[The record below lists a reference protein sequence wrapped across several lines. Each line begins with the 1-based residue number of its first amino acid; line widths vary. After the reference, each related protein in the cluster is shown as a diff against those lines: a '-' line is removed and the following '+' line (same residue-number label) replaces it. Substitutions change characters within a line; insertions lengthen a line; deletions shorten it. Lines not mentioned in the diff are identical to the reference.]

1 MSRRIRQS
9 YPPGGTRQLW
19 RVSTSATIFE
29 RPLRRSP
36 LATDTPRPKRAPVAK
51 ALTKVALYYAI
62 LIALGFVL
70 WDVLPRSGGFGE
82 SFDLLSGNAAP
93 PNATA
98 RVPSVRV
105 GELNLA
111 LTVALAMISAIVLA
125 LPVAWV
131 YVLTRAKRGYQQS
144 VVHLLIVL
152 PLVVSGIVVLVQ
164 YSLALAFSLAGIVA
178 AVRFR
183 NTLDDSKDA
192 VYVFLATA
200 IGLSAAVN
208 VPVAAVIS
216 ILFNATV
223 VTLWYSDFAHSPVEL
238 EGAIAEKRLKRARQ
252 LARTGTFVA
261 RIDDEV
267 FRNMNREQL
276 EGVAERAWRRA
287 HEAPGEPPV
296 EGDGEQRVRVRTRD
310 LAALR
315 RSLEPRLEGHV
326 KGWRLTSL
334 APKPDGSEVAEYVVQ
349 LKKKTTPEDL
359 LTLVRA
365 AGAPHITEA
374 ELV

>member
-1 MSRRIRQS
+1 VADI
-9 YPPGGTRQLW
+9 
-19 RVSTSATIFE
+19 
-29 RPLRRSP
+29 
-36 LATDTPRPKRAPVAK
+36 TPRARSAPVAK
-51 ALTKVALYYAI
+51 ALTKIGVYYVVLLVI
-62 LIALGFVL
+62 GFFL
-70 WDVLPRSGGFGE
+70 WDALPRAGGFAQ
-82 SFDLLSGNAAP
+82 SFDLLSGSAAP
-93 PNATA
+93 PDPASSASHT
-98 RVPSVRV
+98 RVA
-105 GELNLA
+105 ELNLA
-111 LTVALAMISAIVLA
+111 LTVALAMISAIL
-125 LPVAWV
+125 LSIPIAWV

-200 IGLSAAVN
+200 IGLAAAVN
-208 VPVAAVIS
+208 VPVATVIS
-216 ILFNATV
+216 LLFNITV
-223 VTLWYSDFAHSPVEL
+223 LTLWYSDFAHSPMEL
-238 EGAIAEKRLKRARQ
+238 EGAIADKRLKRARQ

-267 FRNMNREQL
+267 FRNMTKEQL

-287 HEAPGEPPV
+287 HETA
-296 EGDGEQRVRVRTRD
+296 GDGAGPTDPETTVRIRTTD
-310 LAALR
+310 VAAMR

-326 KGWRLTSL
+326 KGWRLISL

-349 LKKKTTPEDL
+349 MKKKTTAEDL
-359 LTLVRA
+359 LSLVRA
-365 AGAPHITEA
+365 AGAPHITDA

>member
-1 MSRRIRQS
+1 MAADK
-9 YPPGGTRQLW
+9 P
-19 RVSTSATIFE
+19 RV
-29 RPLRRSP
+29 RS
-36 LATDTPRPKRAPVAK
+36 APVAK
-51 ALTKVALYYAI
+51 ALIKVAVYYAI
-62 LIALGFVL
+62 LIGVGILVRDA
-70 WDVLPRSGGFGE
+70 LPRAGGLVQ
-82 SFDLLSGNAAP
+82 SFDLLSGAAAP
-93 PNATA
+93 SATA
-98 RVPSVRV
+98 AKATQIAPV

-111 LTVALAMISAIVLA
+111 LTVAVAMLSAIL
-125 LPVAWV
+125 LSIPIAWV
-131 YVLTRAKRGYQQS
+131 YLLTRAKRGYQQS

-216 ILFNATV
+216 LLFNATV
-223 VTLWYSDFAHSPVEL
+223 LTLWYSDFANTPMEL
-238 EGAIAEKRLKRARQ
+238 EGRLAEKRLRRARQ

-267 FRNMNREQL
+267 FRNMTREQL

-287 HEAPGEPPV
+287 YESPGESV
-296 EGDGEQRVRVRTRD
+296 EHAPETRIRIRTRD
-310 LAALR
+310 VASLR
-315 RSLEPRLEGHV
+315 KNLEPRLEGHV
-326 KGWRLTSL
+326 KGWRLTGL
-334 APKPDGSEVAEYVVQ
+334 MPNPDGSEMAEYSMHM
-349 LKKKTTPEDL
+349 KKKTTAEEI

-365 AGAPHITEA
+365 AGAPHVAEA

>member
-1 MSRRIRQS
+1 MAEASRNR
-9 YPPGGTRQLW
+9 T
-19 RVSTSATIFE
+19 T
-29 RPLRRSP
+29 
-36 LATDTPRPKRAPVAK
+36 PVAK
-51 ALTKVALYYAI
+51 ALTKVAVYYA
-62 LIALGFVL
+62 LLFALGFLV
-70 WDVLPRSGGFGE
+70 WDELPRAGGFVQ
-82 SFDLLSGNAAP
+82 SFDLLTGAAAP
-93 PNATA
+93 SKAARAATA
-98 RVPSVRV
+98 AQL
-105 GELNLA
+105 GEVNLA
-111 LTVALAMISAIVLA
+111 LTVALAMISAILLSV
-125 LPVAWV
+125 PVAWV

-216 ILFNATV
+216 VLFNVTV
-223 VTLWYSDFAHSPVEL
+223 LTLWYSDFAHSPVEL
-238 EGAIAEKRLKRARQ
+238 EGAIAEKRLRRAKQ

-267 FRNMNREQL
+267 FRNMTREQL

-287 HEAPGEPPV
+287 HEPPGEP
-296 EGDGEQRVRVRTRD
+296 GEVVSETLIRIRTRD
-310 LAALR
+310 VASLR
-315 RSLEPRLEGHV
+315 QLLEPRMSDHV
-326 KGWRLTSL
+326 KSWRFVRII
-334 APKPDGSEVAEYVVQ
+334 PDHDGSEIAEYSVHI
-349 LKKKTTPEDL
+349 KKKTSPEEL

-365 AGAPHITEA
+365 AGAPHITGA